1 MCRVGSVTPRSR
13 SAWKHLPLSC
23 AASRRAGL
31 GELRHTVATGSTNDD
46 LAREARLGDRSPA
59 VLIADHQTAGKGRL
73 GRRWSDAATGPHA
86 AEASLLVSFR
96 LVAPVAAAFDRTA
109 AVSAAALAAAS
120 GTLAGGG
127 AVVRAKWPNDLL
139 IDSRDASGKV
149 AGVLSEIVDG
159 DPPLVVVGLG
169 LNIAEAPGVP
179 GAVSLASAGGVA
191 SRDELLAWMIGRLPG
206 YLADPRRARAE
217 LRAASATLGSAVR
230 VQCTDGTSVVGT
242 AVDIDGTGR
251 LVVAGEEGEVL
262 IDAGDV
268 FHLRS

>member
-23 AASRRAGL
+23 AAARRAGL
-31 GELRHTVATGSTNDD
+31 GELRHTASTGSTNDD
-46 LAREARLGDRSPA
+46 LALQARLGDRSPA
-59 VLIADHQTAGKGRL
+59 ILVADHQTAGKGRL

-96 LVAPVAAAFDRTA
+96 LASPVGEAFDRTA

-139 IDSRDASGKV
+139 IDSPGASGKL

-179 GAVSLASAGGVA
+179 GAVSLAAAGGA
-191 SRDELLAWMIGRLPG
+191 TTRDELLAWMIDELPG
-206 YLADPRRARAE
+206 YLADPRMARAD
-217 LRAASATLGSAVR
+217 LRVASATLGQAVR
-230 VQCTDGTSVVGT
+230 VQRTDGTSVVGT
-242 AVDIDGTGR
+242 AVDIDGAGR
-251 LVVAGEEGEVL
+251 LVVAGDAGEVA